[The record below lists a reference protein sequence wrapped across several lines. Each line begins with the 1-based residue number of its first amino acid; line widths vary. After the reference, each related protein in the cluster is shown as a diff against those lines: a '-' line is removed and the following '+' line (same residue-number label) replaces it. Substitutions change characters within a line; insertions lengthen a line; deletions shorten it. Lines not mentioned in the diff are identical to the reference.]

1 MIKWIFLIALVSLG
15 LLAVSC
21 QQSPT
26 ADPRVFPA
34 QGVVQE
40 LKADGKTVVIQHEA
54 IPHYMDAMTMPFKVK
69 EPKELADLRP
79 GNEVTFRLLVA
90 QDESWIDRVTR
101 TGKNLPTRASSPPA
115 TPPSDALPSIK
126 ITDLPN
132 FSFTNELGQPV
143 SLRQFTGKAVALTF
157 FFTRCPL
164 PEFCPRLSRNFE
176 LASQKLNAMIQGPT
190 NWHLLSISFDPLD
203 RPEILKAYG
212 AQYHYDSNHWSFLT
226 GHPDQIRELTRGF
239 GLSVTNDG
247 FFYSHDFATAVFDTT
262 GRLQALWR
270 VGGDTTDMLVS
281 EILKAADEPAS
292 KDQKQEDARKK
303 AREAIEQ
310 RSY

>member
-1 MIKWIFLIALVSLG
+1 MV
-15 LLAVSC
+15 
-21 QQSPT
+21 
-26 ADPRVFPA
+26 
-34 QGVVQE
+34 
-40 LKADGKTVVIQHEA
+40 
-54 IPHYMDAMTMPFKVK
+54 
-69 EPKELADLRP
+69 
-79 GNEVTFRLLVA
+79 VTFRLLVA

-101 TGKNLPTRASSPPA
+101 TGKNFPTRAPSPPA

-132 FSFTNELGQPV
+132 FSFTNELGQSV
-143 SLRQFTGKAVALTF
+143 SLRQFTGKAVAFTF

-176 LASQKLNAMIQGPT
+176 LA
-190 NWHLLSISFDPLD
+190 
-203 RPEILKAYG
+203 
-212 AQYHYDSNHWSFLT
+212 
-226 GHPDQIRELTRGF
+226 RGF

-262 GRLQALWR
+262 GRLQAWWR

-292 KDQKQEDARKK
+292 KDQKQKDARKK